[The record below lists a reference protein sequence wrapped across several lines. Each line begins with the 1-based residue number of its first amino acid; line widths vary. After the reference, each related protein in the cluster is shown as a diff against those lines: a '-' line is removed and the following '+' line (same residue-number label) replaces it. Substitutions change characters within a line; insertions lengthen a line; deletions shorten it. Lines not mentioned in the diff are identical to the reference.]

1 MNTDQDSPGLL
12 AWSLLII
19 LALIWGTSFIL
30 IKKGLLFFS
39 AVELGAFR
47 IFSASIVM
55 LPIAIKKIKG
65 LVPRQIKWLIIA
77 GFSGSFL
84 PALLFAIAQTNLDS
98 SVSGALNALTP
109 IFALL
114 LGALLFHQAILKKSL
129 FGISIGFVGTLILI
143 LTGSGGALG
152 ELNLHVFYV
161 IAATFCYGLN
171 VNIIKYKLPKIRP
184 FAIASISIAFML
196 PISAVLLFGF
206 TPFYQHVQ
214 EGDAAL
220 VALGYITLLGVVGT
234 GFALVLFNNLVQ
246 LTNPIF
252 TSTVTYIIPIVAL
265 FWGIIDGEKLLVGQ
279 IIGMA
284 AIIIGVFI
292 SNRKTKVHIGNA
304 QVAVNSPSSKNA

>member
-1 MNTDQDSPGLL
+1 MNKDQDAPSLL

-30 IKKGLLFFS
+30 IKKGLQFYS
-39 AVELGAFR
+39 PVELGAYR

-55 LPIAIKKIKG
+55 LPIAIKQIRG

-77 GFSGSFL
+77 GFTGSFL
-84 PALLFAIAQTNLDS
+84 PAFLFAIAQTNLDS

-129 FGISIGFVGTLILI
+129 LGISIGFVGTLILI
-143 LTGSGGALG
+143 FTGSGGAIG
-152 ELNLHVFYV
+152 DLNLHVFYV

-184 FAIASISIAFML
+184 FAIASISISFMM
-196 PISAVLLFGF
+196 PISAFMLFGF
-206 TPFYQHVQ
+206 TPFYSHVQ
-214 EGDAAL
+214 EGKAAIE
-220 VALGYITLLGVVGT
+220 ALGYITLLGVVGT
-234 GFALVLFNNLVQ
+234 GFALILFNKLVQ

-265 FWGIIDGEKLLVGQ
+265 FWGIIDGEKLLIGQ
-279 IIGMA
+279 IIGML

-292 SNRKTKVHIGNA
+292 ANRKTKVNISNA
-304 QVAVNSPSSKNA
+304 QVAVNSSSSKNV

>member
-1 MNTDQDSPGLL
+1 MNKDQDAPSLL

-30 IKKGLLFFS
+30 IKKGLLFYS

-55 LPIAIKKIKG
+55 LPIAIKQIRG
-65 LVPRQIKWLIIA
+65 LVPRQIRWLIFA
-77 GFSGSFL
+77 GFTGSFL
-84 PALLFAIAQTNLDS
+84 PAFLFAIAQTNLDS

-129 FGISIGFVGTLILI
+129 LGISIGFVGTLILI
-143 LTGSGGALG
+143 FTGSGGEIG
-152 ELNLHVFYV
+152 DLNLHVFYV

-171 VNIIKYKLPKIRP
+171 VNIIKYKLPKIKP
-184 FAIASISIAFML
+184 FAIASISISFMM
-196 PISAVLLFGF
+196 PISATVLFGF

-214 EGDAAL
+214 EGNDAL
-220 VALGYITLLGVVGT
+220 IALGYIALLGVVGT
-234 GFALVLFNNLVQ
+234 GFALILFNKLVQ

-252 TSTVTYIIPIVAL
+252 TSTVTYVIPIVAL
-265 FWGIIDGEKLLVGQ
+265 FWGIIDGEKLLIGQ
-279 IIGMA
+279 IIGML
-284 AIIIGVFI
+284 AIIMGVFI
-292 SNRKTKVHIGNA
+292 ANRKTKVNISNA
-304 QVAVNSPSSKNA
+304 QVAVNSSSSKNV